1 MKDEN
6 DNKTVDWVNASRTKT
21 KTRSM
26 VSMFDDMA
34 FIVSTAVKSNSLV
47 TSKDFQIATGL
58 CVRSAQRHLAS
69 LCDAG
74 YLERFGYM
82 PVGYKATEKA
92 KQLFGVQG

>member
-1 MKDEN
+1 MKDQN
-6 DNKTVDWVNASRTKT
+6 DNKTVGWVEAPRTKS

-34 FIVSTAVKSNSLV
+34 FIVSTAVRNNNLV
-47 TSKDFQIATGL
+47 TAKDFQIASGL
-58 CVRSAQRHLAS
+58 CNRSAQRHLAS

-82 PVGYKATEKA
+82 PIGYKATQKA
-92 KQLFGVQG
+92 KQLFGAQG